1 MSHSDTKR
9 QILDAA
15 ARIFAHRGY
24 AAASVQEIVDAAK
37 VSKPALYYYFGD
49 KAGLYQALVDEAHD
63 ARHERV
69 RAAAARGHDLR
80 SRLVE
85 ALSALLVEALSALFD
100 FVHARQELV
109 RIAFA
114 TTLAAPGELPEGL
127 CRAEKC
133 QRSMDFIESLMK
145 AGQAEGVLDKRFDS
159 RELAYALYG
168 QVNFLIV
175 SQLLMPRSALNRQT
189 AERIVDLF
197 LSGAAA
203 RRARAGS
210 CHAPAGAARLAAA

>member
-1 MSHSDTKR
+1 MNHSDTKR

-80 SRLVE
+80 SR
-85 ALSALLVEALSALFD
+85 LVEALSALFD

-210 CHAPAGAARLAAA
+210 CHAPAGAARLAPA

>member
-1 MSHSDTKR
+1 MNHSDTKR

-80 SRLVE
+80 SR
-85 ALSALLVEALSALFD
+85 LVEALSALFD

-203 RRARAGS
+203 RRARAGAS
-210 CHAPAGAARLAAA
+210 HAPAGAARLAPA

>member
-1 MSHSDTKR
+1 MNHSDTKR

-63 ARHERV
+63 ARYERV

-80 SRLVE
+80 SR
-85 ALSALLVEALSALFD
+85 LVEALSALFD

-145 AGQAEGVLDKRFDS
+145 AGQAEGGLDKRFDS

>member
-1 MSHSDTKR
+1 MNHWDTKR
-9 QILDAA
+9 QILEAA
-15 ARIFAHRGY
+15 ARIFAYRGY

-69 RAAAARGHDLR
+69 RMAAARGQDLR

-85 ALSALLVEALSALFD
+85 ALSALFD
-100 FVHARQELV
+100 FVRARKELV

-133 QRSMDFIESLMK
+133 QRSVDFVESLMK
-145 AGQAEGVLDKRFDS
+145 AGQAEGVLDRRFDS

-175 SQLLMPRSALNRQT
+175 SQLLMPRSALNRRT
-189 AERIVDLF
+189 AERLVDLF
-197 LSGAAA
+197 LSGAAT
-203 RRARAGS
+203 RRGRAGS
-210 CHAPAGAARLAAA
+210 SRTAALAPPRPVPV

>member
-80 SRLVE
+80 SR
-85 ALSALLVEALSALFD
+85 LVEALSALFD

-197 LSGAAA
+197 LSAAAA

>member
-49 KAGLYQALVDEAHD
+49 KAGLYQALVDEAHV

-69 RAAAARGHDLR
+69 RAAAARGHALR
-80 SRLVE
+80 SR
-85 ALSALLVEALSALFD
+85 LVEALSALFD

-203 RRARAGS
+203 RRARAGAG
-210 CHAPAGAARLAAA
+210 HAPAGAARLAAA

>member
-1 MSHSDTKR
+1 MNHSDTRR

-15 ARIFAHRGY
+15 ARVFAHRGY
-24 AAASVQEIVDAAK
+24 AAASVQEIVDAAQ
-37 VSKPALYYYFGD
+37 VSKPALYYHFGD

-63 ARHERV
+63 ARYERV
-69 RAAAARGHDLR
+69 RSGAARGHDLR

-85 ALSALLVEALSALFD
+85 ALGALFD

-114 TTLAAPGELPEGL
+114 TTLAAPGELPEAL
-127 CRAEKC
+127 CRAGKC
-133 QRSMDFIESLMK
+133 QRSVDFVESLMK
-145 AGQAEGVLDKRFDS
+145 AGQAEGVLDSRFDS

-197 LSGAAA
+197 LSGAGA
-203 RRARAGS
+203 RRGRGGS
-210 CHAPAGAARLAAA
+210 GHAPAAAARLAAA